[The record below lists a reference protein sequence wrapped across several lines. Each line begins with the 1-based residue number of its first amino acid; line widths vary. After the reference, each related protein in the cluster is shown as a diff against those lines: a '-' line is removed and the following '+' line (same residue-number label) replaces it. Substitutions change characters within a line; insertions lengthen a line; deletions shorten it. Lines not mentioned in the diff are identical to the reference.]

1 MMEKEF
7 LYVGIYTDTDGN
19 RILKIG
25 TTNDLNRRRYEHNTN
40 YRRAK
45 THTMPKEESF
55 EYIWTHKLSKYNTL
69 RYEDRNRQ
77 AWQEMGIGEF
87 VRNDRFVIT
96 EEVAEVE
103 IKIRKTYK
111 VALNQGDFF
120 V

>member
-1 MMEKEF
+1 MNKKEF
-7 LYVGIYTDTDGN
+7 LYVGKYIDINGN
-19 RILKIG
+19 CLIKIG

-45 THTMPKEESF
+45 NHTMPKDQSF

-87 VRNDRFVIT
+87 VRNDRFVIA

-103 IKIRKTYK
+103 IKIRKIYK
-111 VALNQGDFF
+111 IALA
-120 V
+120 

>member
-1 MMEKEF
+1 MVEKEL
-7 LYVGIYTDTDGN
+7 LYVGTYTDTDGN

-25 TTNDLNRRRYEHNTN
+25 TTNDLNRRKYEHNHN

-45 THTMPKEESF
+45 THTMPKDQSF
-55 EYIWTHKLSKYNTL
+55 EYIWTHPLSKYNTL
-69 RYEDRNRQ
+69 RYEDRNRK

-87 VRNDRFVIT
+87 VRNDRFVIA
-96 EEVAEVE
+96 EELTEVE

-111 VALNQGDFF
+111 IAL